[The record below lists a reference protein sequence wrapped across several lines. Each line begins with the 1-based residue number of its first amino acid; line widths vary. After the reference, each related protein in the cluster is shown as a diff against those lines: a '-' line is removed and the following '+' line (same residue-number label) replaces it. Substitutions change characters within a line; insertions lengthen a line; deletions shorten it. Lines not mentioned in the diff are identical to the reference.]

1 MTKFE
6 PIDAQTL
13 SITPLPPVRWLIPDL
28 LPAGLALLAG
38 ASKSGKSWLC
48 LWLGLQLAQ
57 GGEFWGRAVPARTVL
72 YLCLEDTYAR
82 IQNRLFRLT
91 EDTAPDRLYF
101 QTACEAIGQ
110 GLERQIETFLTW
122 HPETGLII
130 IDTL

>member
-1 MTKFE
+1 M
-6 PIDAQTL
+6 
-13 SITPLPPVRWLIPDL
+13 
-28 LPAGLALLAG
+28 
-38 ASKSGKSWLC
+38 
-48 LWLGLQLAQ
+48 QLAQ

-110 GLERQIETFLTW
+110 GLERQIETFLTR
-122 HPETGLII
+122 HPVSYTHLDVYKRQIVDII
-130 IDTL
+130 EIFHPSGKLKTLQNGVKFFRHSAFQ